1 MQLDLVYP
9 GWVPFKN
16 LAGAEN
22 IPGFIKAHDEILSFE
37 FDTFIGGHLG
47 RLGTREDVKI
57 AREYISDVQ
66 TNAAA
71 ALKKVDLFAIANQTG
86 YENKWLPFDTYL
98 DTVANECEDLILKKW
113 KQSYHKIIR
122 K

>member
-1 MQLDLVYP
+1 MSLLSLYSSYKITLLHAIGLGLP

-16 LAGAEN
+16 LAGAEK

-86 YENKWLPFDTYL
+86 YENKWLLFDTYL
-98 DTVANECEDLILKKW
+98 DDC
-113 KQSYHKIIR
+113 R